1 MGRWLAVT
9 LAAVA
14 AFLPASSIH
23 NGIAASA
30 LAAQAVPVAA
40 WAQVSSVT
48 PAAGC
53 SVGASIEVRQDGN
66 ALPAA
71 EVGVALVL
79 DGEILSADRGLTGDD
94 GIAYLGVDTGWA
106 QPGREAWLDVLI
118 GGAYAGGM
126 PVSITESGGCD
137 DNPRLIEVS
146 GAVPLA
152 ATDESWGAGSVP
164 DGSAGNVVSF
174 YVPTY
179 VQQRNLSCEYA
190 SLAIAMGAYGVW
202 VSEYEFDERV
212 GWSENPHWG
221 YRGDITGWWG
231 NTDDYGVYAE
241 PLSAARRTSASG
253 ARSSTAAATP
263 RQLTAHLDAGHP
275 TLVWIGLWG
284 DTSYYDYTAD
294 GTPFKLAPGMHVVV
308 AYGYDDGGVYV
319 SDPATRRHPL
329 LRLGHLPLD
338 VERLR
343 RHGPGRRTVLAQR
356 AGPVGFA
363 PPRPKR
369 RPGGSWERGDRAS
382 LLPPPIGGTGAA
394 RGSHPAGA

>member
-1 MGRWLAVT
+1 MGRWLAVA

-14 AFLPASSIH
+14 AFLPASSNH
-23 NGIAASA
+23 NGIAAAA
-30 LAAQAVPVAA
+30 LAAQTVPVAA
-40 WAQVSSVT
+40 WAQLSSVT

-53 SVGASIEVRQDGN
+53 SVGASIEVRQDGF

-106 QPGREAWLDVLI
+106 PPGREAWLDVMI

-190 SLAIAMGAYGVW
+190 SLVIAMGAYGAS

-212 GWSENPHWG
+212 GWSDNPHWG
-221 YRGDITGWWG
+221 YRGDISGWWG

-241 PLSAARRTSASG
+241 PLSAVIGDFGFWGEVFYGGGDTS
-253 ARSSTAAATP
+253 
-263 RQLTAHLDAGHP
+263 QLTAHLDAGHP
-275 TLVWIGLWG
+275 TLVWVGLWG
-284 DTSYYDYTAD
+284 NTSYYDYAAD

-308 AYGYDDGGVYV
+308 AYGYDDGGVYA
-319 SDPATRRHPL
+319 SDPALGATRYYDWGTFLWRWNVFDGMAL
-329 LRLGHLPLD
+329 A
-338 VERLR
+338 V
-343 RHGPGRRTVLAQR
+343 GPY
-356 AGPVGFA
+356 
-363 PPRPKR
+363 
-369 RPGGSWERGDRAS
+369 
-382 LLPPPIGGTGAA
+382 
-394 RGSHPAGA
+394 